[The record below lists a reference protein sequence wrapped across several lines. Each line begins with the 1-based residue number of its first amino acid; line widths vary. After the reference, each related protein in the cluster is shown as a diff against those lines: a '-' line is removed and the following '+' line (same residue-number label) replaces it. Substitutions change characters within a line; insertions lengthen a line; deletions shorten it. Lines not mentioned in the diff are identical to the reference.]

1 MKNDLLQRLVTA
13 RAEKRP
19 VALVTDLSSGLQT
32 LVHDG
37 ADHGGFGL
45 DDDAKAEVRRFLRE
59 DRSGIV
65 EVGDSQLFIHS
76 FNPPLRI
83 IVVGAVHIAQ
93 ALAPIASLAGY
104 DVVVVD
110 PRRAFATDDR
120 FPGITMNGEWPDD
133 ALKELN
139 IDSRTA
145 VVTLTHD
152 PKLDDPALH
161 VALRS
166 EAFYVGS
173 LGSRKTHGKRVDR
186 LREDG
191 FTESEI
197 GRIHA
202 PVGLS
207 IGAVSPAE
215 IALSIMAQITHVLH
229 RDPPDKA
236 AAA

>member
-1 MKNDLLQRLVTA
+1 M
-13 RAEKRP
+13 
-19 VALVTDLSSGLQT
+19 
-32 LVHDG
+32 
-37 ADHGGFGL
+37 
-45 DDDAKAEVRRFLRE
+45 LRE

-65 EVGDSQLFIHS
+65 EVGDSELFIHS

-83 IVVGAVHIAQ
+83 IIVGAVHIAQ

-133 ALKELN
+133 ALKELA
-139 IDSRTA
+139 IDGRTA

-166 EAFYVGS
+166 PAFYVGS
-173 LGSRKTHGKRVDR
+173 LGSRKTHAKRVDR
-186 LREDG
+186 LREEG

-229 RDPPDKA
+229 RDASEKVA
-236 AAA
+236 A

>member
-1 MKNDLLQRLVTA
+1 MKTELLQRLVAA

-19 VALVTDLSSGLQT
+19 VALVTDLGSGMQT
-32 LVHDG
+32 LVAQDV
-37 ADHGGFGL
+37 AHGGFGL
-45 DDDAKAEVRRFLRE
+45 DREELAEVQKYLRE

-65 EVGDSQLFIHS
+65 EIGDSRLFIHS
-76 FNPPLRI
+76 YNPPLRVI
-83 IVVGAVHIAQ
+83 IIGAVHIAQ
-93 ALAPIASLAGY
+93 ALAPMASLAGY

-110 PRRAFATDDR
+110 PRRAFATDAR

-133 ALKELN
+133 ALKELV

-166 EAFYVGS
+166 PAFYVGS

-186 LREDG
+186 LREAG
-191 FTESEI
+191 YTESEI
-197 GRIHA
+197 SRIHA
-202 PVGLS
+202 PVGLA
-207 IGAVSPAE
+207 IDAVSPAE
-215 IALSIMAQITHVLH
+215 IALAIMAQITQVL
-229 RDPPDKA
+229 RREPASSA